1 MCGQDVLLSPRSFF
15 INEERMMKR
24 TEFTKA
30 GLALTFLAV
39 FSTCGFAESDN
50 PSPSTSLPPMR
61 SQGQVEFL
69 SGGIGGDE
77 SDAIKKEA
85 DSWPLMLE
93 LAQAST
99 PRAEYISDVPVTIRD
114 ESGQIVLETI
124 AEGPFLLIKLPPGK
138 YSLMA
143 TYQSIKLYRQLNIQ
157 KGQHEKLTLIW
168 PAIP

>member
-1 MCGQDVLLSPRSFF
+1 
-15 INEERMMKR
+15 MKR

-50 PSPSTSLPPMR
+50 LSPSTSLPPTR
-61 SQGQVEFL
+61 SQGHAEFL

-77 SDAIKKEA
+77 SDAIKKA
-85 DSWPLMLE
+85 AISWPLMLE
-93 LAQAST
+93 LAQTST
-99 PRAEYISDVPVTIRD
+99 PRAEYISDVPVTISD
-114 ESGQIVLETI
+114 ESGKIVLDTV

-138 YSLMA
+138 YSLAA